1 MQVNRY
7 NMPKPEWI
15 LELLARDVKPDQWL
29 RELVENGK
37 GAGATRIVIDPFV
50 DANDRRL
57 IRVSDNGHGMPPNQL
72 VSRLKDLGDPK
83 HTKNFGIGGRIST
96 LAFNSAVY
104 WASRAEGHS
113 DGMVVGRPNGLE
125 LFKQEN
131 DQLLSVVD
139 PDEGMLKWIKASG
152 TAVIL
157 DGDGRSNTWEDNHA
171 HKYAKQLASCKSTI
185 GRVTRF
191 SGACLH
197 IGSF

>member
-1 MQVNRY
+1 MGKVPGR
-7 NMPKPEWI
+7 PES
-15 LELLARDVKPDQWL
+15 
-29 RELVENGK
+29 
-37 GAGATRIVIDPFV
+37 VIDPFV
-50 DANDRRL
+50 DANNRRL
-57 IRVSDNGHGMPPNQL
+57 IRVSDNGHVCRNQL
-72 VSRLKDLGDPK
+72 VSRLKDFGRPQAYEE
-83 HTKNFGIGGRIST
+83 FGIGGRIST

-171 HKYAKQLASCKSTI
+171 HKYAKQLARRYWTFGDVRLQIYNWQGDKVLRRVPSYRELLERYTI
-185 GRVTRF
+185 EKGVVVLPDET
-191 SGACLH
+191 G
-197 IGSF
+197 